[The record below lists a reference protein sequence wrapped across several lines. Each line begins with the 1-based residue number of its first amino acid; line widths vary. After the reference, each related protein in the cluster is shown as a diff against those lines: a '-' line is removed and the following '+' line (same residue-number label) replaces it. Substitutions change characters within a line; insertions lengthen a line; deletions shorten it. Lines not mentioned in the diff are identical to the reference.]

1 MTPQE
6 AIETL
11 RQMKKDCEVRVAKAY
26 NGYIFEPNDWD
37 QYHYKKFSEASD
49 ALGMAISALEK
60 QDVSEINVGDMISR
74 QAEPLELQF
83 EQVGTHIIKTC
94 PTCHTPWRVPP
105 TSEYL
110 KIAKYPCCPCGQRI
124 RWERRDE

>member
-6 AIETL
+6 AIKRIEEFGLHHAIGDLPYSAHTV
-11 RQMKKDCEVRVAKAY
+11 EA
-26 NGYIFEPNDWD
+26 FE
-37 QYHYKKFSEASD
+37 
-49 ALGMAISALEK
+49 MAISALEK

-94 PTCHTPWRVPP
+94 PTCNTPWRVPP

-110 KIAKYPCCPCGQRI
+110 NIAKYPCCPCGQRI
-124 RWERRDE
+124 KWEWRDE